1 MNPLDGNAIA
11 GPLFGFYG
19 KEMTAAEGTCRHCG
33 HRGPVAEMR
42 VYVGGPGTV
51 ARCPA
56 CDGVL
61 LVLTEIRERIE
72 VFSEAFTFDTAARGR
87 AQPE

>member
-11 GPLFGFYG
+11 GALGSFYG
-19 KEMTAAEGTCRHCG
+19 TEMTTEDGTCRHCG
-33 HRGPVAEMR
+33 HSGRVADLR

-51 ARCPA
+51 ARCPT

-61 LVLTEIRERIE
+61 LVVTEIRERISIHADG
-72 VFSEAFTFDTAARGR
+72 FAFGA
-87 AQPE
+87 

>member
-11 GPLFGFYG
+11 GPLSTFYG
-19 KEMTAAEGTCRHCG
+19 TEMTTAPGTCRHCG
-33 HRGPVAEMR
+33 HFGQVAELR

-51 ARCPA
+51 ARCPS

-61 LVLTEIRERIE
+61 LVVTEIQEQTS
-72 VFSEAFTFDTAARGR
+72 VFADGFAFGGA
-87 AQPE
+87 PESAV